1 MGLITLSVEGIS
13 GDTGKADDFVPSVC
27 SMIRLPLR
35 DQCLK
40 ERDKQNPENFAIFSN
55 VFK

>member
-13 GDTGKADDFVPSVC
+13 GNTGEADDFIPSVC
-27 SMIRLPLR
+27 SMIRLLLR
-35 DQCLK
+35 DQFLK
-40 ERDKQNPENFAIFSN
+40 ERDKQNPENCAIFSN